1 MYIGFKN
8 YSPFIHPLLG
18 MLNVYG
24 SKLVILFYASS
35 FGAHF
40 SDQKQVVIIFQVM
53 TYTVALSMVCFAQQS
68 LIFTDRIVPKL
79 AFDFGSTLVTIIGMK
94 ILDYL
99 PSQKSSVKVDKGRHD
114 D

>member
-1 MYIGFKN
+1 
-8 YSPFIHPLLG
+8 
-18 MLNVYG
+18 
-24 SKLVILFYASS
+24 
-35 FGAHF
+35 
-40 SDQKQVVIIFQVM
+40 
-53 TYTVALSMVCFAQQS
+53 
-68 LIFTDRIVPKL
+68 VPKL